1 MITPGE
7 LSTRLAQG
15 PPVLLSGVRNTRLA
29 DGSTVDLAF
38 ADGRVADRLPAET
51 LDAADVL
58 DLTGFVTLPAAAD
71 AHAHLDKANT
81 VDSLPPSYGDLLQA
95 IEQWNG
101 RAETADEQDYYRRAR
116 RAAGEMLA
124 HGVTAIR
131 SHCNLAAGNDPLVGL
146 RALLRLRTE
155 LAGVL
160 DLQIAVLPGPESP
173 TEQIVA
179 AMEAGADLV
188 GGCPHLAVDP
198 EAELDRLLALAHRF
212 GTGIDIHADEQLTPT
227 MLSVAALARKVR
239 ANPLPGT
246 VTAGHCVSLGTLDPE
261 PLARVVAELAAAGIA
276 VVTLPITN
284 LYLQGWDH
292 AAWTPRGLTAVRALL
307 DAGVVLAAGGDNIRD
322 PFNPLGRADP
332 LETVALLVV
341 AGHLTVGEA
350 LAAAT
355 ASSRTAMGLPAAGTA
370 VGEQADL
377 LACQGFSVLDVVA
390 RAPEDRIVVHRGA
403 VVSVTATSRVLAVG
417 QLAGG
422 AGSNT
427 ATSARPATAALTA
440 ASK

>member
-1 MITPGE
+1 MITPADLAVQ
-7 LSTRLAQG
+7 LSAGVPVPLA
-15 PPVLLSGVRNTRLA
+15 GVRRGRLTN
-29 DGSTVDLAF
+29 GSVVDLEF
-38 ADGRVADRLPAET
+38 TGGRVARRLPADT
-51 LDAADVL
+51 LDGDTVL
-58 DLTGFVTLPAAAD
+58 DLSGFVVLPAAAD

-81 VDSLPPSYGDLLQA
+81 VDTLPPAYGDLRQA

-101 RAETADEQDYYRRAR
+101 RAENADEQDYHRRAR
-116 RAAGEMLA
+116 QAALELLA

-131 SHCNLAAGNDPLVGL
+131 SHCNLTAGADPLVGL
-146 RALLRLRTE
+146 RALLRLRAE
-155 LAGVL
+155 LAQVL

-188 GGCPHLAVDP
+188 GGCPHLADDP
-198 EAELDRLLALAHRF
+198 EAELDRLLEMAHRF

-239 ANPLPGT
+239 ADPLPGT
-246 VTAGHCVSLGTLDPE
+246 VTAGHCVSLGTLEPE
-261 PLARVVAELAAAGIA
+261 PLAAVVAELAAAGVA

-292 AAWTPRGLTAVRALL
+292 PAWTPRGLTAVRALL

-322 PFNPLGRADP
+322 PFNPVGRADP

-341 AGHLTVGEA
+341 AGHLSVDEA
-350 LAAAT
+350 LTAAT
-355 ASSRTAMGLPAAGTA
+355 AGSRAAMGLPTAGTR
-370 VGEQADL
+370 VGDQADL
-377 LACQGFSVLDVVA
+377 LACQGFSLLDVVA
-390 RAPEDRIVVHRGA
+390 RAPEDRIVIHRGA
-403 VVSVTATSRVLAVG
+403 AVSATATSRVIAVT
-417 QLAGG
+417 QAAGG

-427 ATSARPATAALTA
+427 ATSASPATAALTA